1 MLTEAAI
8 LYSMFFASLLGSSL
22 AWSSCFKPV
31 KPKLVPILVELFSRT
46 WICLDLSWTGDSC
59 ISKCLGILALR
70 TTLF

>member
-1 MLTEAAI
+1 MLTQAAI

-46 WICLDLSWTGDSC
+46 WICLDLSWTLVFQSV
-59 ISKCLGILALR
+59 
-70 TTLF
+70 